1 MAAKRAGKRDSARE
15 LAVEAARIARDANC
29 EDVVVLDLRKI
40 SPITDYFV
48 ICTGTS
54 DRQMLATAGQIEE
67 HGQSV
72 NQRVWRAAG
81 KDSAEWIVLDF
92 VDVVVH
98 LFDPPRRS
106 YYDLEL
112 IWGGAAK
119 VRWKRRSSAEPGFI
133 AKEK

>member
-15 LAVEAARIARDANC
+15 LAVAAARIARDANC

-40 SPITDYFV
+40 SPVTDYFV

-54 DRQMLATAGQIEE
+54 DRQMRATAGQIEE
-67 HGQSV
+67 YGQSV
-72 NQRVWRAAG
+72 NQGVWRAAG

-119 VRWKRRSSAEPGFI
+119 VRWNRRSSAGPGSSG
-133 AKEK
+133 KEE

>member
-1 MAAKRAGKRDSARE
+1 MR
-15 LAVEAARIARDANC
+15 
-29 EDVVVLDLRKI
+29 
-40 SPITDYFV
+40 
-48 ICTGTS
+48 
-54 DRQMLATAGQIEE
+54 ATADQIEE
-67 HGQSV
+67 YGQSV
-72 NQRVWRAAG
+72 DQRVWRVAG

-119 VRWKRRSSAEPGFI
+119 VRWNRRSIAGPGSS